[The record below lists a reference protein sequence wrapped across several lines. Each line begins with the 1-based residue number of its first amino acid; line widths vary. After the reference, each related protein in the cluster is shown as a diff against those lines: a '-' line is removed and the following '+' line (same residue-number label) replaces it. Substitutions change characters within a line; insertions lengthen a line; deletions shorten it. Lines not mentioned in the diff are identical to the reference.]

1 MIGAVLARNE
11 KLWQP
16 RQRTT
21 LSKQLTPSRART
33 MPSCYK
39 FLDFLDGSDVLIGW
53 LHDPVDRALDGTS
66 PGRLPHCTTFFFK
79 VHVARPWLR
88 SRSADTPYALDAGR
102 NFFCRS
108 SFSMFQHVQN
118 ESTTAHIAM
127 DRAKSM
133 QSRFGS
139 VTDLQAR

>member
-1 MIGAVLARNE
+1 
-11 KLWQP
+11 
-16 RQRTT
+16 
-21 LSKQLTPSRART
+21 

-88 SRSADTPYALDAGR
+88 SQVCGTRLTHWMPDVISSAEVASVCSSM
-102 NFFCRS
+102 CR
-108 SFSMFQHVQN
+108 MRAPQPILPWIVQ
-118 ESTTAHIAM
+118 SQC
-127 DRAKSM
+127 RV
-133 QSRFGS
+133 G
-139 VTDLQAR
+139 LAR